1 MPAFLDTV
9 KKDWKRNAG
18 LYVLVVPVLLFYA
31 LFHYYPLYGAQIAFK
46 QFIPTLGIWKSEW
59 IGLRHFGDFFGSYY
73 FWRILQNTL
82 IISVISLVFGFPA
95 PIIFALM
102 LNEVRNRGFKRS
114 VQTITYM
121 PHFISLV
128 VICGIIREF
137 TRDDGAITA
146 FLGGFGFR
154 KVNMLSVPGLFVPIY
169 VISGIWQEL
178 GWGSIIYLAALAGID
193 PELYEASV
201 MDGAGRFRQLWSI
214 TLPGILPTVMTLF
227 ILRMGRML
235 NVGYE
240 KIILLYSPA
249 IYETAD
255 VISSFVYRKGL
266 IDLNFS
272 YSSAVGL
279 FNGVVN
285 LTLLVAANRASRALG
300 TTSLW

>member
-1 MPAFLDTV
+1 MFLDRV
-9 KKDWKRNAG
+9 RRDWRRNAG
-18 LYVLVVPVLLFYA
+18 LYVLVLPVLAFYV

-46 QFIPTLGIWKSEW
+46 QFIPTLGIWRSEW
-59 IGLRHFGDFFGSYY
+59 IGLAHFRDFFGSYY
-73 FWRILQNTL
+73 FLRILQNTL
-82 IISVISLVFGFPA
+82 IISLTSLLFGFPA
-95 PIIFALM
+95 PILFALM
-102 LNEVRNRGFKRS
+102 LNELRNRPFKRA

-137 TRDDGAITA
+137 TRDDGAITS
-146 FLGGFGFR
+146 FLGVVGFAR
-154 KVNMLSVPGLFVPIY
+154 TSMLSVPELFVPIY
-169 VISGIWQEL
+169 VASGIWQEL
-178 GWGSIIYLAALAGID
+178 GWGSIIYLAALSGID

-214 TLPGILPTVMTLF
+214 TLPGILPTVMTLL

-279 FNGVVN
+279 FNGVAN